1 MVIASVGILEH
12 ASGLLSFFVFIV
24 PCGKFGSPYL
34 GMEQQPQEQRYPFLS
49 VCVVFWCV
57 QTVVWLPVFGTFNVR
72 TEVVANDC
80 TRGLYGHR
88 KRVCT
93 EI

>member
-57 QTVVWLPVFGTFNVR
+57 QTVVWLPVFGIFNVR
-72 TEVVANDC
+72 TDSDAGELGDVM
-80 TRGLYGHR
+80 TP
-88 KRVCT
+88 
-93 EI
+93 